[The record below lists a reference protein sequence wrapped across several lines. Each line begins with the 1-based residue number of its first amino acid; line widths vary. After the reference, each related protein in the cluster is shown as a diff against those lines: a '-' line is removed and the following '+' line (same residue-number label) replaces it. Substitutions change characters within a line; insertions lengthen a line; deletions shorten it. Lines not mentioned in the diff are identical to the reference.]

1 MDKKIKQGEFKPS
14 QNKLSIYN
22 KVEEQEISKFYT
34 SFSYSFKPQNSS
46 TINIDESKSDSWDSI
61 PEELSDDQNPNKNAA
76 NLKSKANRQR
86 DGFENN

>member
-46 TINIDESKSDSWDSI
+46 TINIDESKSDS
-61 PEELSDDQNPNKNAA
+61 
-76 NLKSKANRQR
+76 
-86 DGFENN
+86 